1 MTDAPGA
8 AIAIE
13 AGSVTLAVRVTPKAS
28 KSAIGAFMT
37 LPGGS
42 KALAVRIAAPPVEGA
57 ANAAL
62 IALLAKALAV
72 RRSDVR
78 ILAGEGSRLKRV
90 RIDGD
95 GPAIAERLMAK
106 VGAG

>member
-1 MTDAPGA
+1 VTDALGG

-28 KSAIGAFMT
+28 KSAIGAVLT

-42 KALAVRIAAPPVEGA
+42 RVLAVRVAAPPVDGA

-62 IALLAKALAV
+62 IALLAKSLAV
-72 RRSDVR
+72 RRSDIR
-78 ILAGEGSRLKRV
+78 IIVGEGARLKRV

-95 GPAIAERLMAK
+95 GPAIAERLMTK
-106 VGAG
+106 VAAG